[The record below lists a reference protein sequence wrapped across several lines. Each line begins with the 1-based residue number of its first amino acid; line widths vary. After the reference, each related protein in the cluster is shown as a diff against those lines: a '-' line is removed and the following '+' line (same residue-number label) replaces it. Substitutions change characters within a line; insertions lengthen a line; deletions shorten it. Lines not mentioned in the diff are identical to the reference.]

1 MSNSQQPTTISQHRM
16 VVAHLLPCVV
26 QATARNRARPIPLF
40 RMGPPPH
47 AFRFAAVSPL
57 RHPPMLRAM
66 SFSFLSRVDRDD
78 AIGIM
83 SSMETQ
89 ARQPEMLKKPGDLGA
104 RTVDYGL
111 AVMELCGRFPQGFS
125 AKHIAGQLVRSATS
139 VAANYAERRRGS
151 MPRRIERIGRG
162 ISRAT
167 TMRCWLMV
175 AGCWLLDIADAKED
189 SRTVRRGKLL

>member
-1 MSNSQQPTTISQHRM
+1 MAFMNTIFGASAMSNSQQPTTISQHRI
-16 VVAHLLPCVV
+16 VAARLLPCVV
-26 QATARNRARPIPLF
+26 QATARTRARPIPLF

-47 AFRFAAVSPL
+47 AVRFAAVSPL

-89 ARQPEMLKKPGDLGA
+89 ARQPEMLKKPGDLGT

-111 AVMELCGRFPQGFS
+111 AVMERNF
-125 AKHIAGQLVRSATS
+125 AGDS
-139 VAANYAERRRGS
+139 RRGS
-151 MPRRIERIGRG
+151 LQGTSRASSSAPRRASPRTTRRRRTP
-162 ISRAT
+162 RA
-167 TMRCWLMV
+167 
-175 AGCWLLDIADAKED
+175 A
-189 SRTVRRGKLL
+189 RTSSTR